1 MSHHKKKNDKINKYI
16 SENKYNDEVII
27 DAAMKLAEHERN
39 VMDKHNIT
47 KGQQVT
53 IYETPTNTQKI

>member
-1 MSHHKKKNDKINKYI
+1 MSHHKKKNDKINKYT